1 MHYVLDSTEW
11 NIFLRKVEPQLRI
24 PKQVN
29 EGMQF
34 LWQETLIIMCL
45 PLDSETLGLNCLQGQ
60 PLIQMKDEFPCGFG
74 SIWLQSFP
82 ELQSKSQGPIQLL
95 DPLCA
100 VFGLSRDSKLGFP
113 LLGSYFEYDL
123 FLFLQT
129 STERELWTF
138 ANLNLAIV
146 YVRTR
151 RETDFMALLDR
162 ISPER
167 LPSQSHSLQAAAY
180 YIQGLQEFFAAKYND
195 AK

>member
-1 MHYVLDSTEW
+1 ML
-11 NIFLRKVEPQLRI
+11 
-24 PKQVN
+24 
-29 EGMQF
+29 
-34 LWQETLIIMCL
+34 CL
-45 PLDSETLGLNCLQGQ
+45 GYLGILNY
-60 PLIQMKDEFPCGFG
+60 
-74 SIWLQSFP
+74 
-82 ELQSKSQGPIQLL
+82 
-95 DPLCA
+95 
-100 VFGLSRDSKLGFP
+100 GFP
-113 LLGSYFEYDL
+113 NLGSYFKYHS

>member
-1 MHYVLDSTEW
+1 M
-11 NIFLRKVEPQLRI
+11 
-24 PKQVN
+24 
-29 EGMQF
+29 
-34 LWQETLIIMCL
+34 
-45 PLDSETLGLNCLQGQ
+45 
-60 PLIQMKDEFPCGFG
+60 
-74 SIWLQSFP
+74 
-82 ELQSKSQGPIQLL
+82 
-95 DPLCA
+95 
-100 VFGLSRDSKLGFP
+100 FGLFRDYKLGFH